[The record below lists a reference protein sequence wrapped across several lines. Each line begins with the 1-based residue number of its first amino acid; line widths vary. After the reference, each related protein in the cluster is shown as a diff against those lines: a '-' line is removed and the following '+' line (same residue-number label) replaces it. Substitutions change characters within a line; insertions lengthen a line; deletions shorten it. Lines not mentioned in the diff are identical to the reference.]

1 MKNKISLQVVFW
13 IALLGLNF
21 ALRYRFG
28 GFEDGWLD
36 EVINLVSYILVFYVN
51 ILFLFPKFYDAKREL
66 YILLSI
72 ILILALSIA
81 ASYFSGYLLHY
92 FQFRHDDRHKTLDM
106 FTKSI
111 WLLLV
116 FLIGTVY
123 SIQDKLNQQITHNKI
138 INEEKLQTK
147 LQLLKNQINPHFLFN
162 ALNNVYSLSYMK
174 SEKAPESI
182 LKLSEM
188 LRYVIEDCSQE
199 FVTINSEI
207 TYILNYIEFYKMKT
221 PGKRNI
227 TFTNEIENSNLH
239 IAPMLFI
246 PFIENSFKYSRIEE
260 DKGGFIEIVLNEKG
274 GELFFSCK
282 NSIFVKRTIMQGSGQ
297 GISNVKERLEIIYPE
312 KHLLE
317 MKSDEETYYTELK
330 INLS

>member
-1 MKNKISLQVVFW
+1 MKNKIALQVVFW
-13 IALLGLNF
+13 IALLGLNL

-28 GFEDGWLD
+28 GFAEGWLD
-36 EVINLVSYILVFYVN
+36 EIINLISYGFVFYFN
-51 ILFLFPKFYDAKREL
+51 ILFLFPRYYDKRREI
-66 YILLSI
+66 YILFSV
-72 ILILALSIA
+72 ILIVIISIA
-81 ASYFSGYLLHY
+81 VSLFNGVVLHY
-92 FQFRHDDRHKTLDM
+92 FKFHHDDRHRNIDM
-106 FTKSI
+106 FTQSI
-111 WLLLV
+111 WLILV
-116 FLIGTVY
+116 FLAGTVY

-138 INEEKLQTK
+138 ITEEQLQTK

-199 FVTINSEI
+199 FVTLHSEVA
-207 TYILNYIEFYKMKT
+207 YILNYIEFYKMKS

-227 TFTNEIENSNLH
+227 IFSNEISNMNLH

-260 DKGGFIEIVLNEKG
+260 DKAGYVNIVLNEKD

-282 NSIFVKRTIMQGSGQ
+282 NSIFVKRSILQGSGQ
-297 GISNVKERLEIIYPE
+297 GISNVIQRLEIIYPE
-312 KHLLE
+312 KHSFIVQ
-317 MKSDEETYYTELK
+317 SDDQSYYTELK
-330 INLS
+330 IILS

>member
-1 MKNKISLQVVFW
+1 MKNKIALQVVFW
-13 IALLGLNF
+13 IALLGLNL

-28 GFEDGWLD
+28 GFEEGWLD
-36 EVINLVSYILVFYVN
+36 EVINLVSYGLVFYFN
-51 ILFLFPKFYDAKREL
+51 ILFLFPRFYDNKRGM

-72 ILILALSIA
+72 ILIVIVSITV
-81 ASYFSGYLLHY
+81 SLINGTVLHY
-92 FQFRHDDRHKTLDM
+92 FKIRHDDRHRNVDM
-106 FTKSI
+106 FTQSI
-111 WLLLV
+111 WLILV

-123 SIQDKLNQQITHNKI
+123 SIQDRLNQQITHNKI
-138 INEEKLQTK
+138 ITEEKLQTK

-199 FVTINSEI
+199 FVTLNSEVA
-207 TYILNYIEFYKMKT
+207 YILNYIEFYKMKS

-227 TFTNEIENSNLH
+227 SFSNEISNTNLH

-260 DKGGFIEIVLNEKG
+260 DKAGFVEIVLNEKD

-282 NSIFVKRTIMQGSGQ
+282 NSIFAKRSILQGSGQ
-297 GISNVKERLEIIYPE
+297 GISNVRQRLEIIYPE
-312 KHLLE
+312 KHSLIVQ
-317 MKSDEETYYTELK
+317 SDDQSYYTELK
-330 INLS
+330 ISLS